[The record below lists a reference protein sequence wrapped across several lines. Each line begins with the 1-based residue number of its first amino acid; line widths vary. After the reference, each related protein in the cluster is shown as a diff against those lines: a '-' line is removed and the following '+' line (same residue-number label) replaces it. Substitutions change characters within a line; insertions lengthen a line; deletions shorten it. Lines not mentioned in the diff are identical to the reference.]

1 MAAVQTDADA
11 TTDVAIT
18 GDVAMVV
25 ATMIAD
31 AEILVVIMIVDAE
44 ILVATITVVTM
55 DVVIMTAV
63 IMIVAVRQSN
73 LQDRC
78 LRHHHLDHLDH
89 HLKTVAATDK

>member
-11 TTDVAIT
+11 TKDVAIT

-25 ATMIAD
+25 AT
-31 AEILVVIMIVDAE
+31 MIVDAE